1 MAYQLSEIDRK
12 NLGWFEKDISK
23 RTLVRMEIAL
33 GAFRGLRNVKV
44 HFKYPITAISGK
56 NGTGK
61 STLLACA
68 ACAYHNSKFSGF
80 KPFNYKFADFFA
92 HSKEESSPTGY
103 SIVYQFLYDNWRI
116 TKDNPTGTGLGWQYR
131 NKSASACNTPSWAVT
146 TCRRRARPLTPGCK
160 PLGPSW
166 SPPRM

>member
-1 MAYQLSEIDRK
+1 MRYNYSQSDK
-12 NLGWFEKDISK
+12 SNLDWFEKDTSK
-23 RTLVRMEIAL
+23 RTLIRMKIERGVFGFKNKIVQAKE
-33 GAFRGLRNVKV
+33 GRGSFRGLNDIEI
-44 HFKYPITAISGK
+44 HFKYPITVISGK

-131 NKSASACNTPSWAVT
+131 NKSF
-146 TCRRRARPLTPGCK
+146 
-160 PLGPSW
+160 
-166 SPPRM
+166 